1 MPVREK
7 SDGWR
12 EPEVPQ
18 RPSASVEREVDLSH
32 AVDGV
37 VSDGPVILRV
47 TPMDA
52 AKQHGHSGHHDRA
65 RRRNKLRIVLVA
77 GAVVLGALP
86 WALRITEVLDPIPA
100 APLLGEDALLTTM
113 TLLKAVLAVIL
124 LGALSWRLRRRASLG
139 RRIAYFAGMWSMA
152 VGLGLVAI
160 HEGWLAGTLLFD
172 AGAVLL
178 LLAAMGDDKLH
189 RERPSGIPA

>member
-47 TPMDA
+47 TPIDA
-52 AKQHGHSGHHDRA
+52 AKQHGSSGHHDRV
-65 RRRNKLRIVLVA
+65 RRRTKLRVVLVA
-77 GAVVLGALP
+77 GAIVLGAMP
-86 WALRITEVLDPIPA
+86 WALRMSEVLGPIPA
-100 APLLGEDALLTTM
+100 APLLDEDTLLTTM
-113 TLLKAVLAVIL
+113 TLFKAVLAVTL

-152 VGLGLVAI
+152 IGFGLVAI
-160 HEGWLAGTLLFD
+160 HEGWVAGTLLFD

-178 LLAAMGDDKLH
+178 VIAAMSDEKLRH
-189 RERPSGIPA
+189 ERPPGPPV